1 LDDLAVL
8 GRTLSDEEEKQLDE
22 LAKGVASLR

>member
-8 GRTLSDEEEKQLDE
+8 GRTLSDEEEKQLDG